1 MSNVNDPIETVDT
14 LRNLASSSA
23 PESAPESA
31 SALATGVHDTTASMR
46 NGSAPSSK
54 QTPQEWV
61 CRPGEFARLPERP
74 YQELWFELR
83 TWGWK
88 SLAIVPTR
96 PGTSEFD
103 VAERLVVVGVSNTNR
118 PMSLISAEGVTVA
131 DTDRTIAMI
140 RAAEARGERV
150 VVVADSIHDN
160 PASAPVIRAVN
171 GTVLVVHLGD
181 SGHREVEK
189 TVNAIGRNR
198 VIGVVTREN

>member
-1 MSNVNDPIETVDT
+1 MSNPHEPILTAAANALPGLDTGTVGNIAETVAAARSGITTNRD
-14 LRNLASSSA
+14 SSSPGA
-23 PESAPESA
+23 
-31 SALATGVHDTTASMR
+31 
-46 NGSAPSSK
+46 
-54 QTPQEWV
+54 PQEWV
-61 CRPGEFARLPERP
+61 CHPGEFARLPERP

-118 PMSLISAEGVTVA
+118 PMSLISAEGVTIA
-131 DTDRTIAMI
+131 DTDRTVAMI

-150 VVVADSIHDN
+150 VVIADSIHDN

-171 GTVLVVHLGD
+171 GTVLVVRLGD
-181 SGHREVEK
+181 SSRRDVEK
-189 TVNAIGRNR
+189 TVNAVGRNR
-198 VIGVVTREN
+198 VIGVVTRED